1 MSSFF
6 YSISDILDIVEH
18 PIENI
23 INNRCLTCLSSTINV
38 NRDVLGISMY
48 SYFQTY

>member
-6 YSISDILDIVEH
+6 FSISDILDIVEH

-23 INNRCLTCLSSTINV
+23 TNNRCLAL
-38 NRDVLGISMY
+38 RISMY
-48 SYFQTY
+48 RYFQVYQLYLLA